1 MQFSHLRE
9 GNYFYSIEKIL
20 DSMRQPIFR
29 ILLVAV
35 GVCLLIVYGLTQFQF
50 LASSPQAEIA
60 GLQEVLSSVI
70 GAMTTIIVTTY
81 SIKLLLIQLTSQQFS
96 PRVIRILLRSNAR
109 NLFFGLFIGA
119 IISTYILK
127 ISLLSFAVEGN
138 YLLWFSKFFI
148 VNDLLLIAIG
158 LPFFIYDI
166 TDSINAAS
174 IANLIYNHT
183 FDSIKRLYGS
193 EDWKFGDAPYIMP
206 DFDTEN
212 KARIAANEVPLL
224 SVQLRSHDSGYLQN
238 VDYNRLLGFKNC
250 TFIKNI
256 LAQHGFTVH
265 GLYQNKMIG
274 NFVQIEGNLLDIVLE
289 TSDQNNL
296 AARLDL
302 VQHALDACTA
312 TERNVRKTFKIHKY
326 RTLEKDINLGI
337 RQLVDIALK
346 AISPAVNDPAT
357 AINCI
362 DYLGTLIHILNK
374 LPFPSIQARK
384 WSNDYHIYIKE
395 VIFDDIVEFAINPIY
410 HYGRTDPTIVIR
422 LLQTLGTA
430 MKGSQNIDNMESLL
444 KVAHN
449 IIIDQ
454 AVQKPEMTAID
465 YEKVQD
471 DVLSF
476 QEKARQKLAEIGDL
490 SPDNNVKAKS
500 LSDKY
505 EIKGRR

>member
-1 MQFSHLRE
+1 
-9 GNYFYSIEKIL
+9 
-20 DSMRQPIFR
+20 MRQPIFR

-35 GVCLLIVYGLTQFQF
+35 GVFIFALYSSHGFVFYERTLD
-50 LASSPQAEIA
+50 ASS
-60 GLQEVLSSVI
+60 LQEFFSSI
-70 GAMTTIIVTTY
+70 AGAMTTIIVTTY

-96 PRVIRILLRSNAR
+96 PRVIRVLLKSSAR

-127 ISLLSFAVEGN
+127 ISLLSLDFEGN
-138 YLLWFSKFFI
+138 VLIWFIKFMYI
-148 VNDLLLIAIG
+148 TDLLLIAIG

-256 LAQHGFTVH
+256 LAQHGFTIH

-289 TSDQNNL
+289 TNDQNNL

-384 WSNDYHIYIKE
+384 WSNDYHIYLKE

-454 AVQKPEMTAID
+454 AIQKPEMTAID

-490 SPDNNVKAKS
+490 SPDNNVKAKA

-505 EIKGRR
+505 EIKGRK